1 MAVVYR
7 GRRST
12 LPTQSTIETREFVF
26 CGFEKLTYSSQRF
39 HRVFVF
45 EMIPMSRGFDLMMIV
60 VVEEALQ
67 LEEKGQGL
75 QEL

>member
-12 LPTQSTIETREFVF
+12 LPTQSTIETRVCL
-26 CGFEKLTYSSQRF
+26 CGFRELTYSSQRF

-60 VVEEALQ
+60 VVKEALQ